1 MCKKKRCVSLE
12 SIHNTKTRQMMLV
25 GTIKME
31 RTQSL
36 SEIIHM
42 RLLLHHTSEIM
53 IPMPAK
59 IQDWYMEY
67 LPIHPPP
74 PHNNQQDTSSVS
86 LLNVSMD
93 IVEARNMGGA
103 NSSMMMLLGDIK
115 HSDFSIDTRIILTL
129 NVYQCSE
136 LFNEY
141 TEFIKDM
148 FYPLITTTPSLS
160 AFIWV
165 HFWISIYQHYMSMLK
180 HKFY

>member
-1 MCKKKRCVSLE
+1 
-12 SIHNTKTRQMMLV
+12 
-25 GTIKME
+25 
-31 RTQSL
+31 
-36 SEIIHM
+36 
-42 RLLLHHTSEIM
+42 
-53 IPMPAK
+53 
-59 IQDWYMEY
+59 
-67 LPIHPPP
+67 
-74 PHNNQQDTSSVS
+74 
-86 LLNVSMD
+86 
-93 IVEARNMGGA
+93 MGGE